1 MEATYCWRHGSFRQ
15 AYHRLDWY
23 FFDLFRRFIACL
35 VSVSSLDA
43 SSGFTRHV
51 CSGTLI
57 AHDLVLT
64 AAHCIEDLT
73 VESTMVVLGR
83 DPHTSELSVSGF
95 SHPGFKYQGFAARN
109 DIALLFLSS
118 CVETGVE
125 FPRISLD
132 ESNGDA
138 PCTEIETMSF
148 GKSERIPSDL
158 YVPDGRLRALSE
170 NQFIHSHSV
179 CRTAFSEYITKTK
192 FGRNYIT
199 ETAKS
204 LIDDSVPETI
214 ACYGGESTALKTGFT
229 CEGDSGGPVLNKA
242 TGEIIGVS
250 SFTSDVCGTLPNY
263 FTRVSNYTD
272 WIRTEILR
280 KGPLNCNRND
290 SLKYLSPYFTPAPE
304 RKLEIILQK
313 KVQDIASLLFT
324 INESVD
330 HECTKSFGDLNQ
342 LLVSTILT
350 SRVVTDE
357 CGSFLSC
364 MSNASGISPTDL
376 TNNLLH
382 AFPSNLEG
390 TEGIPFKTRKLVS
403 RILLCTSAIELFFES
418 VQTEAEINATYMDN
432 APAKTECTR

>member
-1 MEATYCWRHGSFRQ
+1 MEGTNCWRHGGFRGAQ
-15 AYHRLDWY
+15 QRLDWY
-23 FFDLFRRFIACL
+23 LYILFYGCIAYL

-43 SSGFTRHV
+43 SSGFIRHV

-73 VESTMVVLGR
+73 VESTIVVIG
-83 DPHTSELSVSGF
+83 SEHNNTKLSVSGF

-118 CVETGVE
+118 CYETSVE
-125 FPRISLD
+125 FPRISLGK
-132 ESNGDA
+132 SNGDA
-138 PCTEIETMSF
+138 QCTEIETISY

-158 YVPDGRLRALSE
+158 YVPDGKLRALSE

-192 FGRNYIT
+192 FGRKYIT

-272 WIRTEILR
+272 WIRTEALR

-290 SLKYLSPYFTPAPE
+290 SLKYLSSDDTSAQE
-304 RKLEIILQK
+304 RKLATILQK
-313 KVQDIASLLFT
+313 KVHDIASLLFT
-324 INESVD
+324 IHDSVD
-330 HECTKSFGDLNQ
+330 NECTRYFGDLNQ
-342 LLVSTILT
+342 LLVSTTST
-350 SRVVTDE
+350 SRAVTDE

-390 TEGIPFKTRKLVS
+390 TEGIPYTTRKLVS

-418 VQTEAEINATYMDN
+418 VQTEAEINASYMDN
-432 APAKTECTR
+432 APAKTECNR